1 MKKLIEQL
9 KRSFVFVS
17 LVVSVFLNTSAFAND
32 ISVEHGYIRAT
43 IPGTSVSSAYMDITN
58 KTKNDLVLIGAS
70 SSISNRIEIHEHIM
84 SDEMMKMRQR
94 ESLTIPANDHVVLQ
108 PSGYHL
114 MIFNLNTPLK
124 VDDKVELTLHF
135 SENKDT
141 IITLPVESIKRKKQ
155 KDSAHHHHH

>member
-17 LVVSVFLNTSAFAND
+17 LIVSVFLSTSTFAKD
-32 ISVEHGYIRAT
+32 LSVEHGYVRAT
-43 IPGTSVSSAYMDITN
+43 IPGTSVSSAYMEITN
-58 KTKNDLVLIGAS
+58 KTNNDLVLIGAS
-70 SSISNRIEIHEHIM
+70 SNISNRIEIHEHIM
-84 SDEMMKMRQR
+84 SDEMMRMRQR
-94 ESLTIPANDHVVLQ
+94 ESLRIPANDHVVLQ

-135 SENKDT
+135 SENKDM

-155 KDSAHHHHH
+155 EESANHHHH